1 MVVANDDD
9 DDDDVVHIELHDLLL
24 LSSFVIGS
32 MLANLWTGV
41 V

>member
-24 LSSFVIGS
+24 LSSFVIG